1 MSVSIDNQSV
11 KTLNSPNSNLI
22 ARKSLN
28 AKPIVHSSQYM
39 VSTPHELAS
48 KAAKAIIDKGG
59 SAADAAI
66 ASQLVLTV
74 TTPEATGIG
83 GGGFINVYD
92 KKNKKPIIYDAR
104 ETAPANVKPD
114 EFTDENGKTAKYS
127 DAVAGGRA
135 VATPGLLKG
144 LKELHDNH
152 GKLEWKDLFEP
163 AIEIAE
169 KGFPMPK
176 RLHSMLSKATHYV
189 RLSENAQRYYRPDG
203 TLKPVGDT
211 ITNPELA
218 QTFREIATKGI
229 DAFYSGEIA
238 QDIIDTVT
246 KSSIFPGKMTLED
259 LKNYKPIKREAAEID
274 YKDFLVYAPPSP
286 SSGGIAV
293 LQALKLLEPFEIQKY
308 DPNDTKVETLIN
320 NALRLVYRDRS
331 EYIGDPDFVK
341 IDTKKLLSNEYLR
354 PRQDLLSKT
363 DKALTKDDKPLE
375 MGSPSGNTSHS
386 SIVDKDGN
394 AVSITTSVEYLLGS
408 GLETKSGFIL
418 NSTMNDFT
426 LDGFK
431 TNSPNKIEPNKR
443 PRSAMCP
450 VIVKD
455 KASDDVKL
463 LIGTPGGGAII
474 AFLARRIL
482 DILDHK
488 IPIHKAAARPNFVPM
503 SNDTKIEYE
512 KDLLTDTEK
521 DYLTSKNFEPVPAK
535 FMSGFQI
542 VENDSGFLSGASDP
556 RRDGVSIGGDK

>member
-1 MSVSIDNQSV
+1 MSISV
-11 KTLNSPNSNLI
+11 ENKSVNASSQIITRKTLPE
-22 ARKSLN
+22 
-28 AKPIVHSSQYM
+28 KPIVHSTQYM

-48 KAAKAIIDKGG
+48 KAAKAIIEKGG

-66 ASQLVLTV
+66 ASQLVLTI

-104 ETAPANVKPD
+104 ETAPANVKED
-114 EFTDENGKTAKYS
+114 EFTDENGKTAKYT
-127 DAVAGGRA
+127 DAIAGGRA

-144 LKELHDNH
+144 LKEVHDNH
-152 GKLEWKDLFEP
+152 GRLEWKELFAP

-176 RLHSMLSKATHYV
+176 RLHMILSKATHYT
-189 RLSENAQRYYRPDG
+189 RLSDNAKRYYRTDG
-203 TLKPVGDT
+203 TLKPVGEI

-218 QTFREIATKGI
+218 KTFKEIANKGI
-229 DAFYSGEIA
+229 DAFYTGEIA

-246 KSSIFPGKMTLED
+246 KSSIHPGKMTLED

-274 YKDFLVYAPPSP
+274 YKNFLVYAPPSP

-308 DPNDTKVETLIN
+308 DANDVKIESLIN
-320 NALRLVYRDRS
+320 NALRLVYRDRN

-341 IDTKKLLSNEYLR
+341 IDTKKLLSDAYLK
-354 PRQDLLSKT
+354 PRQVLLSKS
-363 DKALTKDDKPLE
+363 DKALRPEDKPQDI
-375 MGSPSGNTSHS
+375 GSPSGNTSHS
-386 SIVDKDGN
+386 SIIDKEGN
-394 AVSITTSVEYLLGS
+394 AVSITSSVECALGS

-426 LDGFK
+426 LDGYK

-450 VIVKD
+450 VIVQD
-455 KASDDVKL
+455 KASNDVKL
-463 LIGTPGGGAII
+463 LIGTPGGGCII
-474 AFLARRIL
+474 AYLARRML

-488 IPIHKAAARPNFVPM
+488 IPIHKAAARPNYVPM
-503 SNDTKIEYE
+503 TNDTKVEYE

-521 DYLTSKNFEPVPAK
+521 NYLTDKNFDLVPSK
-535 FMSGFQI
+535 FISGFQI
-542 VENDSGFLSGASDP
+542 VENDSGFLSGTSDP
-556 RRDGVSIGGDK
+556 RRDGVAIGGDK